1 MEEHQKFVIV
11 SLPRTGSTYLVDY
24 LDAVDGVR
32 CLSEIFH
39 PSEIQLRHH
48 TPADASLGDM
58 AVRNADPFGYLA
70 RIEADVGACRRFGFK
85 HFPRHNLALLQHLA
99 ADRAWR
105 KIFLWRDNLVE
116 QYLSFLIASMHF
128 GRAGWGR
135 VPAEVKMRVPLV
147 TLMED
152 LHTMQQNYFLIE
164 DALAASHPDDVFG
177 IEYDDLGRPAVMAGL
192 HKFLGLPAPGADPA
206 AASADLKFERGPT
219 ASQRIANYDEIR
231 RLLKS
236 GRYRR
241 WVED

>member
-24 LDAVDGVR
+24 LDAVEGVR

-48 TPADASLGDM
+48 NPTDPSFMDM
-58 AVRNADPFGYLA
+58 GERNADPAGYLA
-70 RIEADVGACRRFGFK
+70 RIEADVGTCRWFGFK
-85 HFPRHNLALLQHLA
+85 HFPRHNLALLQQLA
-99 ADRAWR
+99 ANRAWR

-116 QYLSFLIASMHF
+116 QYLSFLLASMHF
-128 GRAGWGR
+128 GRTGWGR
-135 VPAEVKMRVPLV
+135 VPAEVKMRLPLV
-147 TLMED
+147 TMMED

-177 IEYDDLGRPAVMAGL
+177 IEYDDLGRPAVMAAL
-192 HKFLGLPAPGADPA
+192 HRFLGLPAPSPA
-206 AASADLKFERGPT
+206 PANADLKFERGPA
-219 ASQRIANYDEIR
+219 ASERIANYDEIR